1 MWRMDNLISWLM
13 FAFIGAGAIVLS
25 VYVFA
30 FLLPFVLLVL
40 AATILIN
47 LGRYWYMRY
56 KLKGYLENFMAK
68 STKQNRRS
76 AKHDDVIDVEY
87 EVVDDG
93 KSKK

>member
-1 MWRMDNLISWLM
+1 MWGMNNLVSWLL

-30 FLLPFVLLVL
+30 FLLPFVLLIL
-40 AATILIN
+40 AATVLIN

-56 KLKGYLENFMAK
+56 KLKGYLENFMQGTAK
-68 STKQNRRS
+68 KSRRSTKN
-76 AKHDDVIDVEY
+76 DDVIDVEY

-93 KSKK
+93 KNKK

>member
-1 MWRMDNLISWLM
+1 MWRGDNLLSWLM
-13 FAFIGAGAIVLS
+13 LAGIGAGAIVLS

-40 AATILIN
+40 VVTVLIN

-68 STKQNRRS
+68 STKHSRRS
-76 AKHDDVIDVEY
+76 AKREEVIDVEY